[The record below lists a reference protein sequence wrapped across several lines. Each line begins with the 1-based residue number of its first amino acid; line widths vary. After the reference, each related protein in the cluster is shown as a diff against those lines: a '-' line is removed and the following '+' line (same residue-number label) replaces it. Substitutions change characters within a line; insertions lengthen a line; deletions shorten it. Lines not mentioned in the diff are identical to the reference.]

1 MRSYNHRIRELL
13 MLVTY
18 TASETIVL
26 TVLADP
32 KLTCLACTKTIQEI
46 EVHNRPVTFIN
57 EYSNSNYS
65 FSIHRFYS
73 ET

>member
-1 MRSYNHRIRELL
+1 MRSYNHRIREPLIS

-18 TASETIVL
+18 TTSETIVL
-26 TVLADP
+26 TVLPDP

-57 EYSNSNYS
+57 EYSNYS
-65 FSIHRFYS
+65 SFIAFIL

>member
-1 MRSYNHRIRELL
+1 MRSYIREPLIS
-13 MLVTY
+13 MLVTN
-18 TASETIVL
+18 TALETIVL
-26 TVLADP
+26 TVLADT

-57 EYSNSNYS
+57 VYSNYS
-65 FSIHRFYS
+65 LSIHRFHS